1 MFSQWDRDRNGLPI
15 YLIDLRS
22 GYDLLTGNI
31 ASLAVCRLMA
41 LLIERVGGECW
52 WGSSR
57 AARHVAKA

>member
-41 LLIERVGGECW
+41 LLIERVSGECW
-52 WGSSR
+52 W
-57 AARHVAKA
+57 